1 MKVKDRLKSIQVVL
15 VTLLV
20 AMFTLASAA
29 PAMDREVAQKRIRE
43 LSTEI
48 IRHNYLYYVLGK
60 PEISDKEYD
69 RLFDELLRLEKEFP
83 DLVLPDSPTKRVGSE
98 LDNGFP
104 QIQHVIPMLSL
115 EKCYS
120 PEEVVSWA
128 EKIREAAGRDV
139 SFVAE
144 EKIDGAAIE
153 LIYEDGILTRAATRG
168 NGKIGY
174 DITDNARTIRT
185 VPLRLKQPVSV
196 TVRGEVFVS
205 KSDFARIRKK
215 KGVSYTS
222 ARNLAA
228 GALRR
233 KQSSETAKIPL
244 DTFVFEAAA
253 GDTDEDASHADILT
267 SLGELGFK
275 INPSNQVFTDIHA
288 LGVYIRAFGS
298 QREALAYEIDG
309 IVVKVNDRQIRK
321 TLGSTERFPKWA
333 IAYKFKSPE
342 NKTVL
347 EGIDVQIGRLG
358 RVTPVGKLRPVQ
370 IGDATITRATLHNQD
385 YVTALELA
393 VGDTVQ
399 VSRRGKVI
407 PAIDRVIEKNTMGN
421 NMWQMPTDCPVCKTP
436 LIAEG
441 RHHFCTNANC
451 PAQVR
456 GRLIYFCKKMGIK
469 YLGPKTIDML
479 ISQERIQDPADIYTL
494 NAEDMEDLK
503 KKKNGKIM
511 ASIEQSRSK
520 PFQTVLSALGIP
532 GLGPRNIKSLTRAG
546 FDSIDKLLDADI
558 SDLSQVKGIGEI
570 TARKISNGLRRLR
583 KTIETLKKAGLRVKG

>member
-1 MKVKDRLKSIQVVL
+1 MKMKNIHFGLM
-15 VTLLV
+15 TLLV
-20 AMFTLASAA
+20 AIVVLTSAVA
-29 PAMDREVAQKRIRE
+29 AMDQETAQKRIRE
-43 LSTEI
+43 LSSEI
-48 IRHNYLYYVLGK
+48 ARHNHLYYVLGK
-60 PEISDKEYD
+60 PEISEKEYN

-83 DLVLPDSPTKRVGSE
+83 DVVLPDSPTKRVGSD
-98 LDNGFP
+98 LDNRFP
-104 QIQHVIPMLSL
+104 HVQHAIPMLSL

-120 PEEVVSWA
+120 PDDVISWA
-128 EKIREAAGRDV
+128 ENIRETAGRDV

-153 LIYEDGILTRAATRG
+153 LVYENGILIRAATRG

-174 DITDNARTIRT
+174 DITDNARTIRSI
-185 VPLRLKQPVSV
+185 PLRLKQPVSV
-196 TVRGEVFVS
+196 TVRGEVFIS
-205 KSDFARIRKK
+205 KSDFAQISKK
-215 KGVSYTS
+215 KGVSFTS

-244 DTFVFEAAA
+244 DTFIFESAS
-253 GDTDEDASHADILT
+253 DTDKDASHADILA
-267 SLGELGFK
+267 SFSELGFE
-275 INPSNQVFTDIHA
+275 INPNNRVFTDIQA
-288 LGVYIRAFGS
+288 LRTYIKEADSRRAD
-298 QREALAYEIDG
+298 LAYEIDG
-309 IVVKVNDRQIRK
+309 IVIKVNERQVRK
-321 TLGSTERFPKWA
+321 SLGSTERFPRWA

-342 NKTVL
+342 NKTVV
-347 EGIDVQIGRLG
+347 EKIDLQIGRLG
-358 RVTPVGKLRPVQ
+358 RATPVAKLRPVQ
-370 IGDATITRATLHNQD
+370 IEGATITRATLHNQAHI
-385 YVTALELA
+385 TALELA

-407 PAIDRVIEKNTMGN
+407 PAIDHIIEKNAMGN
-421 NMWQMPTDCPVCKTP
+421 QIWRMPTNCPVCKTR
-436 LIAEG
+436 LIEEG
-441 RHHFCTNANC
+441 RHHFCPNMNC

-479 ISQERIQDPADIYTL
+479 ISQERIRDPADIYTL
-494 NAEDMEDLK
+494 RAEDLK
-503 KKKNGKIM
+503 DKRSGKII

-532 GLGPRNIKSLTRAG
+532 GLGSRNIRSLTKAG

-570 TARKISNGLRRLR
+570 TARKIINGLLRQR
-583 KTIETLKKAGLRVKG
+583 KTIDALKRRGLRVKG